1 MRTFINGLLKGRMTR
16 WSMLVAV
23 VVAGGLSL
31 AAMQQHHYRWGGA
44 WVGGHFNA
52 DGKTI
57 GLVFNCLQIPIDS
70 EAQTEA
76 IRVDPLMWD
85 ADTAGLLSAFGADNL
100 TGGVG
105 EGRMVSNDTGEWTLL
120 CYAQKTGNPPST
132 VAVVMY
138 SGTFK
143 FLSHDT
149 AVINYTIAVY
159 PLAADG
165 HSPDLS
171 VKPLW
176 VSPEPITDDVKRV
189 PML

>member
-1 MRTFINGLLKGRMTR
+1 MRTSVTGLLKGRSAR
-16 WSMLVAV
+16 CSILV
-23 VVAGGLSL
+23 VVLIAGGLSL
-31 AAMQQHHYRWGGA
+31 ASMEQRHYRWGGA
-44 WVGGHFNA
+44 WVGGHLNA
-52 DGKTI
+52 DKTI
-57 GLVFNCLQIPIDS
+57 GLVFNCLQIPIDP
-70 EAQTEA
+70 EGQTEA

-85 ADTAGLLSAFGADNL
+85 AATAGLLAAFGADNL

-105 EGRMVSNDTGEWTLL
+105 QGRMVSNDTGEWTLL

-143 FLSHDT
+143 FLSQDT
-149 AVINYTIAVY
+149 AVINYTLAVY

-165 HSPDLS
+165 HSPDMS
-171 VKPLW
+171 QDPLW
-176 VSPEPITDDVKRV
+176 ASPEPITDDVKRV